1 MEIAPLSS
9 ALGGEVKG
17 VDLSQEMSAELW
29 QDIHDVWLEY
39 KVLVFRNQDLSEESH
54 LRFAKSFGELQPVR
68 SATHIVGDDQ
78 PFMYIANRPVN
89 GVPGILPNG
98 EMHFHNDQSY
108 YEFPCKA
115 AFLHA
120 LEIPKQGG
128 NTMFLN
134 TVKAYEML
142 DNELKEKLSGLSV
155 FNVYDYDRNPTAP
168 SDVYDAEAPQF
179 THPLV
184 IEPPETGEA
193 ALFTSRLMS
202 HHIVGMERAESD
214 ALLNQLFDHA
224 EGLALR
230 YEHVWQIGDLVMWDN
245 FASQH
250 ARTDFDPEETRVMR
264 RITVAGSRPVGLGV
278 AA

>member
-9 ALGGEVKG
+9 AIGAEILDVN
-17 VDLSQEMSAELW
+17 LSQEFPDNLW
-29 QDIHDVWLEY
+29 RDIHAAWLEY
-39 KVLVFRNQDLSEESH
+39 KVLVFRDQDLSEESH
-54 LRFAKSFGELQPVR
+54 KRFALSFGELQAVR

-108 YEFPCKA
+108 YEFPCKG
-115 AFLHA
+115 AFLYA
-120 LEIPKQGG
+120 LEIPRQGG

-134 TVKAYEML
+134 TVKAYETL
-142 DNELKEKLSGLSV
+142 DGELKDKINGLSV

-168 SDVYDAEAPQF
+168 SDVYDADAPQF

-184 IEPPETGEA
+184 IEHPETGEA

-202 HHIVGMERAESD
+202 HHIEGMDRDESD
-214 ALLNQLFDHA
+214 ALLNTLFDHA
-224 EGLALR
+224 ENSAQQ
-230 YEHVWQIGDLVMWDN
+230 YVHVWQVGDLVMWDN

-250 ARTDFDPEETRVMR
+250 ARDH
-264 RITVAGSRPVGLGV
+264 
-278 AA
+278 